1 MKAHDLGLQFRYEI
15 AMRAAKAIDGQSG
28 HPHLGVESEFDV
40 IGFQLPSPSGLS
52 GRIRRWRCMAEE
64 IQIDGL
70 RRPPA
75 DGAQF
80 GTNLIRAQ
88 HRAAHRAE
96 AAGLRDRRCHRGCG

>member
-1 MKAHDLGLQFRYEI
+1 MKAHGLGLQFRYEI
-15 AMRAAKAIDGQSG
+15 AVRAAKGIDGQSG
-28 HPHLGVESEFDV
+28 QPHLGVESEFDI
-40 IGFQLPSPSGLS
+40 IGFQLPPPGGLS
-52 GRIRRWRCMAEE
+52 GGISRWRGMAEE

-70 RRPPA
+70 RRLPA

-80 GTNLIRAQ
+80 GTNLMRAQ

>member
-15 AMRAAKAIDGQSG
+15 AMPAAKGIDGQSG
-28 HPHLGVESEFDV
+28 QPHLGVESELDV

-52 GRIRRWRCMAEE
+52 GRISRWRGMAEE

-70 RRPPA
+70 PRLPA
-75 DGAQF
+75 DRAQL

-88 HRAAHRAE
+88 PRAAHRAE
-96 AAGLRDRRCHRGCG
+96 AAGLRDRRCRR

>member
-15 AMRAAKAIDGQSG
+15 AMRAAKGIDGQSG
-28 HPHLGVESEFDV
+28 QPHLGVESEFDV
-40 IGFQLPSPSGLS
+40 IRFQLPSPSGLS
-52 GRIRRWRCMAEE
+52 GRISRWRAMAEE

-70 RRPPA
+70 RRLPA

-80 GTNLIRAQ
+80 GTNLIRAR

-96 AAGLRDRRCHRGCG
+96 AAGRRAP